1 MSETSPMVD
10 PNQII
15 TGVATELAKN
25 AVSSFWDKVK
35 KFFKDLDAD
44 KQIRYGEA
52 YEKYLTNTRKKH
64 SQMKT
69 LIYRSAPKKL
79 ESFYECVDVKY
90 GKKRIDTS
98 KVDNLLEQSNK
109 IVLTGT
115 GGIGKSMLL
124 KYLFLNTIEFTEYIP
139 VLIELRSF
147 NSISDKEINLL
158 DYIYSVL
165 KNNEFDLEKKYF
177 EKSMQAGGYVIYLDG
192 FDELSREKINIVGK
206 EIQNMSDC
214 FNKNHF
220 VVSSRPMDRFIGW
233 NDFCEMSV
241 CPLTKQQA
249 ISLIQKIE
257 YDDVVKQKF
266 LQNLNDDLYTK
277 YESFASNPLLLM
289 IMLLTFSNH
298 ATIPERLNDFY
309 EQAYSTLYNMHDATK
324 DCYTRDIRTG
334 LGYEEFKKIFS
345 YICFISYFKAEYEF
359 SESQLRGYIQKAKNR
374 FDDINFTVENYQED
388 LILSVCMLVK
398 DGINYRFSHRSFQEY
413 FAALYTCKLMD
424 NIQEEILTKWMEQSF
439 SAYADEY
446 LTMLFNI
453 QSDKVNRLVLC
464 PGIKKIKKLYDTV
477 GFSLELLQSIYSE
490 IWLRKNRNGQIRFGM
505 TISNLYI
512 DNIIKA
518 TCKLNEYRNIGS
530 VYSEMQR
537 KLNNNSALMN
547 ALETNVSRVGY
558 RFDKDFNIL
567 TENEVLELFESEKQ
581 QILFCFEVLNRYS
594 VAPVCHKK
602 TLAEIMDEV

>member
-1 MSETSPMVD
+1 MSETSSMVD
-10 PNQII
+10 SNQII

-25 AVSSFWDKVK
+25 AAISLWEKVK

-44 KQIRYGEA
+44 EQIRYGEA
-52 YEKYLTNTRKKH
+52 YEKYLANTRRKH

-69 LIYRSAPKKL
+69 LIYRSAPKNL

-98 KVDNLLEQSNK
+98 KVGNLLEQSNK

-124 KYLFLNTIEFTEYIP
+124 KYLFLNTIDFTEYIP

-147 NSISDKEINLL
+147 NSISDKEINIL
-158 DYIYSVL
+158 DYIYLAL
-165 KNNEFDLEKKYF
+165 KNNEFDLGKKYF

-241 CPLTKQQA
+241 CPLTKRQA

-257 YDDVVKQKF
+257 YDDVVKKKF
-266 LQNLNDDLYTK
+266 LQNLKDDLYTK
-277 YESFASNPLLLM
+277 YKSFASNPLLLT

-298 ATIPERLNDFY
+298 AAIPERLNDFY

-359 SESQLRGYIQKAKNR
+359 SESQLRAYIQKAKNR
-374 FDDINFTVENYQED
+374 FDDIKFTVENYQED
-388 LILSVCMLVK
+388 LTLSVCMLVK

-424 NIQEEILTKWMEQSF
+424 NMQEEILTKWMEQSL
-439 SAYADEY
+439 SAYTDEY
-446 LTMLFNI
+446 LTMLFNM

-464 PGIKKIKKLYDTV
+464 PGIKKIKELYDAV
-477 GFSLELLQSIYSE
+477 GFSLELIKSFYSE
-490 IWLRKNRNGQIRFGM
+490 ICFSKNRHGKVEAGFAIL
-505 TISNLYI
+505 NLYVN
-512 DNIIKA
+512 NIIQV
-518 TCKLNEYRNIGS
+518 TCKLNGYRNTS
-530 VYSEMQR
+530 SMSREMQQ
-537 KLNNNSALMN
+537 KLKNNSALMN
-547 ALETNVSRVGY
+547 DLEANKGMAGY
-558 RFDKDFNIL
+558 PVDENCDIL
-567 TENEVLELFESEKQ
+567 TENEVLELFECEKQ
-581 QILFCFEVLNRYS
+581 KIQFCFEVLDRYL
-594 VAPVCHKK
+594 VDPVCHKK